1 MTNGDASS
9 VSPRDDPGEPPTPT
23 TSSTDLKVVW
33 TPATTW
39 SLYADRI
46 TTELTSQDR
55 QTTGAR
61 SSSRSWP
68 LRRLLHVFGRHDFIP
83 FELWDIVND
92 EVVLLDFDVCTI
104 CPEQRSY

>member
-9 VSPRDDPGEPPTPT
+9 VSPKDDPEEPPTPT
-23 TSSTDLKVVW
+23 MFYTVPKAGSIDAK
-33 TPATTW
+33 TW
-39 SLYADRI
+39 SLYAARI
-46 TTELTSQDR
+46 TTALTSRDR
-55 QTTGAR
+55 RTTGAR

-68 LRRLLHVFGRHDFIP
+68 LRRLLHAFGRHDFIP

-92 EVVLLDFDVCTI
+92 EVVLLDFDVCAI